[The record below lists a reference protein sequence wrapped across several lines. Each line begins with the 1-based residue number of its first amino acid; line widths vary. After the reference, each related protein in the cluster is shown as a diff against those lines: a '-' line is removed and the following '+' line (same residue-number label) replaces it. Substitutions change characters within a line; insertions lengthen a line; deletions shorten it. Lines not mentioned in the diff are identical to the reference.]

1 MRTSR
6 KDGIPAHACR
16 FDVQYFRMKEY
27 SSPVNEADH
36 RPDPDVLLANLHR
49 EARQQQYGRLKVF
62 LGMCA
67 GVGKTYAMLE
77 AGQKVKREGVDVAIA
92 YVETH
97 GRAETDALVRGLP
110 IVPRNA
116 VVHHGMALTEMNLDA
131 VLARHPQLA
140 LVDELAHTNVPGS
153 RHPKRHQDVAEL
165 LQAGIDVYTTLNVQH
180 LESRCET
187 VREVTGVS
195 IQETVPDTVLDDADI
210 ELVDLSPEDL
220 LQRLSEGRVY
230 VPDRALVA
238 RQHFFREGNLTAL
251 REIALRLAA
260 ERVGQDVRD
269 FMQARQIAG
278 PWKTGHR
285 LLVAVSA
292 SPYSES
298 LVRWTRRLVDGLG
311 CTWIAAHVETSQPLS
326 TREQGRLTR
335 HLSLARE
342 LGAEI
347 RTTADEDVVRG
358 LLRIARAQNVTQFV
372 VGKPLAPGP
381 WGALR
386 HAWMLQRLVS
396 ESGNIDVH
404 VVRAGVGSVGALR
417 APTWRAPTPG
427 EWMQYLLAMAVVA
440 AVTVLNRALAGW
452 VGPHSAGMLF
462 LIAVIV
468 LAMFLGRGP
477 IYLASAASALVWDY
491 FFLPPRYTFQIK
503 SVDDAILFGMY
514 FVVALGMGQLIGRTR
529 ARERMDRRR
538 EERAA
543 AMYLLTLELGDAST
557 WQDIARVVNNHVQR
571 VFQAEGTLLLPGPDG
586 ALAGD
591 PSDKEF
597 GAACWA
603 FDHGRLAGR
612 FSDTLPLCESLY
624 LPLRTTGNVLGVLR
638 MRWPQVPTPTLDQ
651 RTLLESFQRHIALVV
666 DRQRLHDAET
676 SNRVLAESERLSQA
690 LLRSVSHEL
699 RTPIAAI
706 QSAAGELGATEDP
719 VLHATFVSEIRE
731 AGDRLNRLVG
741 NLLDMTRLESG
752 RVELR
757 PDWCDIADVV
767 RAAMRRVEREL
778 ADRPIDLRLR
788 PGLQLVKLD
797 FRILEQALANLLHNA
812 AVHTPP
818 GTPVEVRVDAYDN
831 NLTIAIADRGP
842 GLPPEA
848 LPRLFDKF
856 YRAPNAKS
864 GGTGLG
870 LSIVKGF
877 VEAHGGRVDA
887 ANRPGGGAVFSISLP
902 LTEPPSVEKT

>member
-1 MRTSR
+1 VS
-6 KDGIPAHACR
+6 
-16 FDVQYFRMKEY
+16 
-27 SSPVNEADH
+27 EADH
-36 RPDPDVLLANLHR
+36 RPDPDALLANLHK
-49 EARQQQYGRLKVF
+49 EARQQQCGRLKVF

-77 AGQKVKREGVDVAIA
+77 AGQKARREGVDVAIA
-92 YVETH
+92 YIETH
-97 GRAETDALVRGLP
+97 GRTETDALVRGIP
-110 IVPRNA
+110 VVPRN
-116 VVHHGMALTEMNLDA
+116 VIVHRGMTLTEMNLDA
-131 VLARHPQLA
+131 VLVRHPRLA
-140 LVDELAHTNVPGS
+140 LVDELAHTNAPGS

-195 IQETVPDTVLDDADI
+195 IQETVPDTVLDGADI

-220 LQRLSEGRVY
+220 LQRLAEGRVY
-230 VPDRALVA
+230 VPDRAAVA

-285 LLVAVSA
+285 LLVAVSP
-292 SPYSES
+292 SPFSES
-298 LVRWTRRLVDGLG
+298 LVRWTRRLADGLG
-311 CTWIAAHVETSQPLS
+311 CSWIAAYVETSQPLS
-326 TREQGRLTR
+326 ADEQTRLTH

-386 HAWMLQRLVS
+386 RAWLLQRLVR

-404 VVRAGVGSVGALR
+404 VVRAGDDSVGAQR
-417 APTWRAPTPG
+417 TPTWRIPTAS
-427 EWMQYLLAMAVVA
+427 EWLQYLLALAVVF
-440 AVTVLNRALAGW
+440 AVTILNRALANW

-514 FVVALGMGQLIGRTR
+514 FVVALGMGQLIGRAR

-543 AMYLLTLELGDAST
+543 AMYLLTLELGDASA
-557 WQDIARVVNNHVQR
+557 WQDIARVVESHVER
-571 VFQAEGTLLLPGPDG
+571 VFQAEGTILLPGPDG
-586 ALAGD
+586 TLTGD
-591 PSDKEF
+591 PADKEF

-603 FDHGRLAGR
+603 FDHGKLAGR
-612 FSDTLPLCESLY
+612 FSDTLPLCEAMY
-624 LPLRTTGNVLGVLR
+624 LPLRTTGGVLGVLR
-638 MRWPQVPTPTLDQ
+638 MRWRQESPPTLDQ

-666 DRQRLHDAET
+666 DRQRLHDSET

-706 QSAAGELGATEDP
+706 QSAAGELSVGGDAVLQAT
-719 VLHATFVSEIRE
+719 LVSEIRE

-757 PDWCDIADVV
+757 PDWCDIGDVV
-767 RAAMRRVEREL
+767 RAALRRVDKEL
-778 ADRPIDLRLR
+778 AGRTVDLRL
-788 PGLQLVKLD
+788 PSGLQLVKID
-797 FRILEQALANLLHNA
+797 FRLMEQALANLLHNA
-812 AVHTPP
+812 AVHTAQ
-818 GTPVEVRVDAYDN
+818 GTPVEVRVDAADN
-831 NLTIAIADRGP
+831 HLTIAIADRGP

-856 YRAPNAKS
+856 YRAPGAKA

-877 VEAHGGRVDA
+877 VEAHNGRVEAD
-887 ANRPGGGAVFSISLP
+887 NRPGGGAVFTISLP
-902 LTEPPSVEKT
+902 LTEPPSVERT